1 MNNDKGFT
9 LVELIAVIM
18 LLSIIIGIA
27 TVKMHKSVDL
37 AYNAS
42 IIQTVKDLN
51 AVESQSWYNAHLSL
65 DSTFGDDSQ
74 LITTPYYQ
82 DVMKT
87 FQWVEQTSTGGI
99 IVCSGRPVS
108 FKRVPSSK
116 EAPATWSKE

>member
-27 TVKMHKSVDL
+27 TVKMHGSVGL
-37 AYNAS
+37 AENAS

-51 AVESQSWYNAHLSL
+51 ALESQSWHNAHLSL

-82 DVMKT
+82 DAMKT
-87 FQWVEQTSTGGI
+87 FNWVTQSSTGGV
-99 IVCSGRPVS
+99 IVCGGKPVV

-116 EAPATWSKE
+116 EAPATWEKM